1 MAIACL
7 ALRRVLGCGSFRDVG
22 TGGGVRAFSDVS
34 LASRSYGL
42 DLGQRILR
50 GDRRALSKGITLV
63 ESTRRDHQQESE
75 ALLMHV
81 LTAGAPR
88 LQSPPQSSASRFPL
102 LPSIRIG
109 ISGPPGTG
117 KSTFIEAF
125 GMYLLQQGH
134 RVAVLAVDPSSCL
147 TGGSILGDKTRSTP
161 CVPRVRCT
169 LFVDVSTLGVTV
181 CGVLCMRA
189 YCCEIVSGQ

>member
-1 MAIACL
+1 MATVCV
-7 ALRRVLGCGSFRDVG
+7 ALHRALVCGRLC
-22 TGGGVRAFSDVS
+22 GGGTRTFSD
-34 LASRSYGL
+34 AAARSYGL

-88 LQSPPQSSASRFPL
+88 VPSPPLASASRFPP

-125 GMYLLQQGH
+125 GMHLLQQGH

-161 CVPRVRCT
+161 RPVCWCCVASERR
-169 LFVDVSTLGVTV
+169 
-181 CGVLCMRA
+181 M
-189 YCCEIVSGQ
+189 